1 MDWFGVVWFF
11 GLFILLLAIGAP
23 IAVGLGATGLFLIWK
38 FSLGMAAIGP
48 TFYSNLAKFQLLAI
62 PFFIM
67 AGLIL
72 ERVGISERLV
82 RLATLLIGPVHGG
95 LALVAI
101 VCCVFFAG
109 ISGSGPADTAALGT
123 ILIPAM
129 AARGYAKPFAS
140 ALIAS
145 GGSIAI
151 IIPPSIAFIIYGVIT
166 NTSIPALFAAGVIP
180 GLVVGVCLA
189 IPAYV
194 ISRRHGWRG
203 DRYGTRAE
211 ILRALR
217 DSVWGLL
224 APVII
229 LGGIYGGVFTPTEAA
244 VVAVF
249 YGLFVGVVVYRSL
262 SLGSLWGII
271 RDTVVSSAVVMLIVG
286 FAGLYAWAGSTMGA
300 IDQITHALLGLSKT
314 PWVVLW
320 AINLLVF
327 LAGYILDGISIYYIF
342 VPIIMPIMAT
352 FDWNPV
358 WIGVMLTVNI
368 AIGQVTPPVA
378 VNLYVAA
385 NIAKL
390 SFDEISR
397 AVWPFVLAMLLS
409 LFIVA
414 QWPGLSTFL
423 PGLFGLK

>member
-1 MDWFGVVWFF
+1 MDWLGVLWFF
-11 GLFILLLAIGAP
+11 GLFVLLLAIGTP
-23 IAVGLGATGLFLIWK
+23 IAVALGATGLFLIWK
-38 FSLGMAAIGP
+38 FALGLAAIGP

-62 PFFIM
+62 PFFIL

-82 RLATLLIGPVHGG
+82 RLASLLIGPVHGG

-166 NTSIPALFAAGVIP
+166 NTSIPALFAAGIIP
-180 GLVVGVCLA
+180 GLIVGVCLA
-189 IPAYV
+189 IPAFV

-203 DRYGTRAE
+203 GRYGTRVE
-211 ILRALR
+211 ILAALR
-217 DSVWGLL
+217 ESVWGLL
-224 APVII
+224 APLII

-249 YGLFVGVVVYRSL
+249 YGLFVGLFVYRSL
-262 SLGSLWGII
+262 TLASLWSII

-286 FAGLYAWAGSTMGA
+286 FAGLYAWAGSTMGVL
-300 IDQITHALLGLSKT
+300 DRITLALLGLSKN

-320 AINLLVF
+320 AINFLVF

-342 VPIIMPIMAT
+342 VPIIMPIMAA
-352 FDWNPV
+352 FGWDPV
-358 WIGVMLTVNI
+358 WIGVVLTVNV

-385 NIAKL
+385 NIARL

-397 AVWPFVLAMLLS
+397 AVWPFVLAMLLA
-409 LFIVA
+409 LAVITE
-414 QWPGLSTFL
+414 WPALSTFL
-423 PGLFGLK
+423 PALFGLK

>member
-1 MDWFGVVWFF
+1 MDWLGVVWFF

-23 IAVGLGATGLFLIWK
+23 IAVGLGATGVFLIWK

-82 RLATLLIGPVHGG
+82 RLASLLIGPVHGG

-140 ALIAS
+140 ALVAS

-166 NTSIPALFAAGVIP
+166 NTSIPALFAAGVVP
-180 GLVVGVCLA
+180 GLVVGACLA

-249 YGLFVGVVVYRSL
+249 YGLFVGFVVYRSL
-262 SLGSLWGII
+262 SLVSLWGII

-286 FAGLYAWAGSTMGA
+286 FAGLYAWAGSTMGV
-300 IDQITHALLGLSKT
+300 IDRITQALLGLSNT

-342 VPIIMPIMAT
+342 VPIIMPIMAA
-352 FDWNPV
+352 FGWNPV

-409 LFIVA
+409 LFIVT

-423 PGLFGLK
+423 PALFGLK

>member
-1 MDWFGVVWFF
+1 MDWLGIVWFF
-11 GLFILLLAIGAP
+11 GLFMLLLAIGAP
-23 IAVGLGATGLFLIWK
+23 IAVGLGATGVFLIWK

-82 RLATLLIGPVHGG
+82 RLASLLIGPVHGG

-140 ALIAS
+140 ALVAS

-166 NTSIPALFAAGVIP
+166 NTSIPALFAAGVVP
-180 GLVVGVCLA
+180 GLVVGACLA

-249 YGLFVGVVVYRSL
+249 YGLFVGFVVYRSL
-262 SLGSLWGII
+262 SLASLWGII

-286 FAGLYAWAGSTMGA
+286 FAGLYAWAGSTMGV
-300 IDQITHALLGLSKT
+300 IDRITQALLGLSKT

-342 VPIIMPIMAT
+342 VPIIMPIMAA
-352 FDWNPV
+352 FGWNPV

-409 LFIVA
+409 LFIVT

-423 PGLFGLK
+423 PALFGLK

>member
-1 MDWFGVVWFF
+1 MDWLGVVWFF

-82 RLATLLIGPVHGG
+82 RLASLLIGPVHGG

-129 AARGYAKPFAS
+129 AARGYARPFAS

-180 GLVVGVCLA
+180 GLVVGACLA

-217 DSVWGLL
+217 ESVWGLL

-249 YGLFVGVVVYRSL
+249 YGLFVGFVVYRSL
-262 SLGSLWGII
+262 GLASLWGII

-286 FAGLYAWAGSTMGA
+286 FAGLYAWAGSTMGV
-300 IDQITHALLGLSKT
+300 IDRITQALLGLSKT

-342 VPIIMPIMAT
+342 VPIIMPIMAA

-409 LFIVA
+409 LFIIT
-414 QWPGLSTFL
+414 QWPRLSMFL
-423 PGLFGLK
+423 PSLFGLK

>member
-1 MDWFGVVWFF
+1 MDWAAALWFF
-11 GLFILLLAIGAP
+11 GLFVLLLAIGAP
-23 IAVGLGATGLFLIWK
+23 IAVALGATGLILIWQ
-38 FSLGMAAIGP
+38 FHLGMAAIGP
-48 TFYSNLAKFQLLAI
+48 TFYASLAKFQLLAI
-62 PFFIM
+62 PFFVM

-82 RLATLLIGPVHGG
+82 RLASLLIGPVHGG

-166 NTSIPALFAAGVIP
+166 NTSIPALFAAGVLP
-180 GLVVGVCLA
+180 GLLVGACLA

-194 ISRRHGWRG
+194 IARRRGWRG
-203 DRYGTRAE
+203 ERYGSRAE
-211 ILRALR
+211 VLAALR
-217 DSVWGLL
+217 EAVWGLM
-224 APVII
+224 APLII

-249 YGLFVGVVVYRSL
+249 YGLFVGLFIYRSL
-262 SLGSLWGII
+262 TLAALWRILN
-271 RDTVVSSAVVMLIVG
+271 DTAVSSAVVMLIVG
-286 FAGLYAWAGSTMGA
+286 FAGLYAWAGSTMGV
-300 IDQITHALLGLSKT
+300 IDRMTQGLLGLSKN
-314 PWVVLW
+314 PVVILW

-342 VPIIMPIMAT
+342 VPIIMPIMAA
-352 FDWNPV
+352 FGWDPV

-385 NIAKL
+385 NIARL
-390 SFDEISR
+390 SFEEISR
-397 AVWPFVLAMLLS
+397 AVWPFVLAMLLA
-409 LFIVA
+409 LGIVV
-414 QWPGLSTFL
+414 QWPALSTWL
-423 PGLFGLK
+423 PGIFRLK

>member
-1 MDWFGVVWFF
+1 MDWAGALWFF
-11 GLFILLLAIGAP
+11 GLFVLLLAIGTP
-23 IAVGLGATGLFLIWK
+23 IAVALGATGLFLIWK
-38 FSLGMAAIGP
+38 FSLGLAAIGP
-48 TFYSNLAKFQLLAI
+48 TFYSNLAKYQLLAI

-82 RLATLLIGPVHGG
+82 RLASLLIGPVHGG

-129 AARGYAKPFAS
+129 AARGYARPFAA

-166 NTSIPALFAAGVIP
+166 NTSIPALFAAGILP
-180 GLVVGVCLA
+180 GLVVGICLA
-189 IPAYV
+189 IPAYLGA
-194 ISRRHGWRG
+194 RRHGWRG
-203 DRYGTRAE
+203 DRYGTGAE
-211 ILRALR
+211 IRQAFR
-217 DSVWGLL
+217 DSIWGLL
-224 APVII
+224 APLII

-249 YGLFVGVVVYRSL
+249 YGLFVGIAIYRSL
-262 SLGSLWGII
+262 TLASLWSIL

-286 FAGLYAWAGSTMGA
+286 MAGLYAWAGSTMGV
-300 IDQITHALLGLSKT
+300 IDRITQSLLSLSKN
-314 PWVVLW
+314 PWVLLW
-320 AINLLVF
+320 TINALVF
-327 LAGYILDGISIYYIF
+327 LAGYILDAISIYYIF
-342 VPIIMPIMAT
+342 VPIVMPIMASLGW
-352 FDWNPV
+352 DPV
-358 WIGVMLTVNI
+358 WIGVMLTVNV

-390 SFDEISR
+390 SLDEISR
-397 AVWPFVLAMLLS
+397 AVWPFVLAMLLA
-409 LFIVA
+409 LAIITELPA
-414 QWPGLSTFL
+414 LSTGL
-423 PGLFGLK
+423 PALFGLK

>member
-1 MDWFGVVWFF
+1 MDWIAALWFF
-11 GLFILLLAIGAP
+11 GLFILLLAIGIP
-23 IAVGLGATGLFLIWK
+23 IAVALGATGVVLIWK
-38 FSLGMAAIGP
+38 FSLGLAAIGP

-62 PFFIM
+62 PLFIM

-82 RLATLLIGPVHGG
+82 HLASLLIGPVHGG

-140 ALIAS
+140 ALVAS

-151 IIPPSIAFIIYGVIT
+151 IIPPSIAFIVYGVIT
-166 NTSIPALFAAGVIP
+166 NTSIPALFAAGVLP
-180 GLVVGVCLA
+180 GLVVGGCLA

-194 ISRRHGWRG
+194 IARRHGWRG
-203 DRYGTRAE
+203 ERYGTRGE
-211 ILRALR
+211 ILNAFR

-224 APVII
+224 APLII

-249 YGLFVGVVVYRSL
+249 YGLAVGIVVYRSL
-262 SLGSLWGII
+262 SLAALGAIL
-271 RDTVVSSAVVMLIVG
+271 RDTAVSSAVVMLIVG
-286 FAGLYAWAGSTMGA
+286 FAGLYAWAGATMGV
-300 IDQITHALLGLSKT
+300 IDQTTRALLGLSKN

-320 AINLLVF
+320 AINGLVF
-327 LAGYILDGISIYYIF
+327 LAGYLLDAISIYYIF
-342 VPIIMPIMAT
+342 VPIIMPIMAV

-358 WIGVMLTVNI
+358 WIGVVLTVNV

-385 NIAKL
+385 NIARL
-390 SFDEISR
+390 SFDAIAR
-397 AVWPFVLAMLLS
+397 AVWPFVLAMLLA
-409 LFIVA
+409 LAVVTE
-414 QWPGLSTFL
+414 WPALSTAL
-423 PGLFGLK
+423 PALFGLK

>member
-1 MDWFGVVWFF
+1 MDWLGIVWFF

-23 IAVGLGATGLFLIWK
+23 IAVGLGATGIFLIWK

-82 RLATLLIGPVHGG
+82 RLASLLIGPVHGG

-140 ALIAS
+140 ALVAS

-180 GLVVGVCLA
+180 GLVVGACLA

-249 YGLFVGVVVYRSL
+249 YGLFVGFVVYRSL
-262 SLGSLWGII
+262 SLVSLWGII

-286 FAGLYAWAGSTMGA
+286 FAGLYAWAGSTMGV
-300 IDQITHALLGLSKT
+300 IDRITQALLGLSKT

-342 VPIIMPIMAT
+342 VPIIMPIMAA
-352 FDWNPV
+352 FGWNPV

-409 LFIVA
+409 LFIIT

-423 PGLFGLK
+423 PALFGLK

>member
-1 MDWFGVVWFF
+1 MDWLGIVWFF
-11 GLFILLLAIGAP
+11 GLFILLLAVGAP
-23 IAVGLGATGLFLIWK
+23 IAVGLGATGVFLIWK

-62 PFFIM
+62 PFFIL

-72 ERVGISERLV
+72 ERVGISERLI
-82 RLATLLIGPVHGG
+82 RLASLLIGPVHGG

-140 ALIAS
+140 ALVAS

-151 IIPPSIAFIIYGVIT
+151 VIPPSIAFIIYGVIT

-180 GLVVGVCLA
+180 GLVVGACLA

-249 YGLFVGVVVYRSL
+249 YGLFVGFVVYRSL
-262 SLGSLWGII
+262 SLESLWGII
-271 RDTVVSSAVVMLIVG
+271 RDAVVSSAVVMLIVG
-286 FAGLYAWAGSTMGA
+286 FAGLYAWAGSTMGV
-300 IDQITHALLGLSKT
+300 IDRITQALLGLSKT

-327 LAGYILDGISIYYIF
+327 LAGYILDAISIYYIF
-342 VPIIMPIMAT
+342 VPIIMPIMAA
-352 FDWNPV
+352 FGWDPV

-409 LFIVA
+409 LFIVT

-423 PGLFGLK
+423 PALFGLK

>member
-1 MDWFGVVWFF
+1 MDWLAALWFF
-11 GLFILLLAIGAP
+11 GLFILLLAVGTP
-23 IAVGLGATGLFLIWK
+23 IAVALGATGLFLIWK
-38 FSLGMAAIGP
+38 FALGLAAIGP
-48 TFYSNLAKFQLLAI
+48 TFYANLAKFQLLAI
-62 PFFIM
+62 PFFIL

-166 NTSIPALFAAGVIP
+166 NTSIPALFAAGIIP
-180 GLVVGVCLA
+180 GLIVGVCLA
-189 IPAYV
+189 IPAFV

-203 DRYGTRAE
+203 GRYGTRVE
-211 ILRALR
+211 ILAALR
-217 DSVWGLL
+217 ESVWGLL
-224 APVII
+224 APLII

-249 YGLFVGVVVYRSL
+249 YGLFVGLFVYRSL
-262 SLGSLWGII
+262 TLASLWIII

-286 FAGLYAWAGSTMGA
+286 FAGLYAWAGSTMGV
-300 IDQITHALLGLSKT
+300 IDRITHALLGLSKN

-352 FDWNPV
+352 FGWDPV
-358 WIGVMLTVNI
+358 WIGVVLTVNV

-385 NIAKL
+385 NIARL

-397 AVWPFVLAMLLS
+397 AVWPFVLAMLLA
-409 LFIVA
+409 LAVITE
-414 QWPGLSTFL
+414 WPALSTFL
-423 PGLFGLK
+423 PALFGLK

>member
-1 MDWFGVVWFF
+1 MDWLAALWFF
-11 GLFILLLAIGAP
+11 GLFILLLAVGTP
-23 IAVGLGATGLFLIWK
+23 IAVALGATGLFLIWK
-38 FSLGMAAIGP
+38 FALGLAAIGP
-48 TFYSNLAKFQLLAI
+48 TFYANLAKFQLLAI
-62 PFFIM
+62 PFFIL

-166 NTSIPALFAAGVIP
+166 NTSIPALFAAGIIP
-180 GLVVGVCLA
+180 GLIVGVCLA
-189 IPAYV
+189 IPAFV

-203 DRYGTRAE
+203 GRYGTRVE
-211 ILRALR
+211 ILAALR
-217 DSVWGLL
+217 ESVWGLL
-224 APVII
+224 APLII

-249 YGLFVGVVVYRSL
+249 YGLFVGLFVYRSL
-262 SLGSLWGII
+262 TLASVWSII

-286 FAGLYAWAGSTMGA
+286 FAGLYAWAGSTMGV
-300 IDQITHALLGLSKT
+300 IDRITHALLGLSKN

-342 VPIIMPIMAT
+342 VPIIMPIMAA
-352 FDWNPV
+352 FGWDPV
-358 WIGVMLTVNI
+358 WIGVVLTVNV

-385 NIAKL
+385 NIARL

-397 AVWPFVLAMLLS
+397 AVWPFVLAMLLA
-409 LFIVA
+409 LAVITE
-414 QWPGLSTFL
+414 WPALSTFL
-423 PGLFGLK
+423 PALFGLK

>member
-1 MDWFGVVWFF
+1 MDWLGVLWFF
-11 GLFILLLAIGAP
+11 GLFILLLAIGTP
-23 IAVGLGATGLFLIWK
+23 IATALGATGLFLIWK
-38 FSLGMAAIGP
+38 FGLGLAAIGP

-95 LALVAI
+95 LALVGI

-166 NTSIPALFAAGVIP
+166 NTSVPALFAAGIVP
-180 GLVVGVCLA
+180 GLLVGACLA

-194 ISRRHGWRG
+194 IARRHGWRG
-203 DRYGTRAE
+203 ERYGTRAE
-211 ILRALR
+211 ILAALR
-217 DSVWGLL
+217 QSIWGLL
-224 APVII
+224 APLII

-249 YGLFVGVVVYRSL
+249 YGLFVGLFVYRSL
-262 SLGSLWGII
+262 TLASLWNIM

-286 FAGLYAWAGSTMGA
+286 FAGVYAWAGSTMGV
-300 IDQITHALLGLSKT
+300 IDRITQALLGLSKS

-320 AINLLVF
+320 SINLLVF

-342 VPIIMPIMAT
+342 VPVIMPIMAA
-352 FDWNPV
+352 FGWDPV
-358 WIGVMLTVNI
+358 WIGVVLTVNV

-385 NIAKL
+385 NIGRT
-390 SFDEISR
+390 SIEDISR
-397 AVWPFVLAMLLS
+397 AVWPFVLAMLLA
-409 LFIVA
+409 LAVITE
-414 QWPGLSTFL
+414 WPALSTFL
-423 PGLFGLK
+423 PALFGLK

>member
-1 MDWFGVVWFF
+1 MDWLGVVWFF

-82 RLATLLIGPVHGG
+82 RLASLLIGPVHGG

-140 ALIAS
+140 ALVAS

-166 NTSIPALFAAGVIP
+166 NTSIPALFAAGIIP
-180 GLVVGVCLA
+180 GLVVGACLA

-211 ILRALR
+211 VLCALR

-249 YGLFVGVVVYRSL
+249 YGLFVGFVVYRSL
-262 SLGSLWGII
+262 SLVSLWGII

-286 FAGLYAWAGSTMGA
+286 FAGLYAWAGSTMGV
-300 IDQITHALLGLSKT
+300 IDRITQALLGLSQT

-320 AINLLVF
+320 TINLLVF

-342 VPIIMPIMAT
+342 VPIIMPIMAA
-352 FDWNPV
+352 FGWNPV

-409 LFIVA
+409 LIIVT
-414 QWPGLSTFL
+414 QWPGLSTYL
-423 PGLFGLK
+423 PALFGLK